1 MVTPSVD
8 EDMAQQEFFK
18 HRYWE
23 YQISTTLENNLV
35 FANKAEEYAHPV
47 AQQFY
52 PYVNTTVTYHHLQ
65 KQKMGNNQMFHGQ
78 RDESAVA
85 HSHKGTG
92 LHSKI
97 SKPQA

>member
-1 MVTPSVD
+1 MVTPNVD

-47 AQQFY
+47 AQQF
-52 PYVNTTVTYHHLQ
+52 
-65 KQKMGNNQMFHGQ
+65 
-78 RDESAVA
+78 
-85 HSHKGTG
+85 
-92 LHSKI
+92 
-97 SKPQA
+97 